1 MVNNKN
7 KPQSDNKH
15 EKENIKKL
23 YEISKKIN
31 RFLKDK

>member
-7 KPQSDNKH
+7 KPQSDNKN

-23 YEISKKIN
+23 YEILKKIN